1 MGVVCVGCQMTTPN
15 GFPWPIQP
23 AAQPA
28 PAPNKNRTV
37 VALKNHERLR
47 VLASTNII
55 VQFLKVFFK
64 LKGESTSWMKNA
76 GKRYCLF
83 LQLSQENPNTVLI
96 PTADIL
102 FVQLCHI
109 TRAKKYFQDIPDII
123 IPYNIFAPQPNFLQN
138 AFKTVKLWEEKF
150 NEPYIR
156 MSQRDIPTI
165 ARPPFLA
172 CFGPTVQET
181 FAGLSISL
189 TVEQLKNDTAWF
201 ATLSGEMLKFSNHY
215 GLSEYDSLVKLTYFY
230 DDFLKL
236 AKNHKNCLA
245 PPIVIDVVWCA
256 HQAAPKSYKSD
267 CIKILGFEL
276 VRNAGNPRH
285 RSEFLSKWSEAG
297 FPDISF
303 LSNSLTVPGPF
314 VPVVEGGFVSND
326 NTGLCLH
333 INTWCDG
340 CRMSPIYG
348 PRYKCGSCDDFDLC
362 AICYKG
368 RKHPED
374 HCFLIIEKPTANLV
388 PKLFSP
394 KSLYG
399 N

>member
-236 AKNHKNCLA
+236 AKITRIVWLLLLLLMLFGARIKPLQNHTNQTALKYLGLNL
-245 PPIVIDVVWCA
+245 
-256 HQAAPKSYKSD
+256 SGTRE
-267 CIKILGFEL
+267 ILGIDQNFYQNG
-276 VRNAGNPRH
+276 V
-285 RSEFLSKWSEAG
+285 KQG
-297 FPDISF
+297 FRIF
-303 LSNSLTVPGPF
+303 HF
-314 VPVVEGGFVSND
+314 
-326 NTGLCLH
+326 
-333 INTWCDG
+333 
-340 CRMSPIYG
+340 
-348 PRYKCGSCDDFDLC
+348 
-362 AICYKG
+362 
-368 RKHPED
+368 
-374 HCFLIIEKPTANLV
+374 
-388 PKLFSP
+388 
-394 KSLYG
+394 
-399 N
+399 